1 VDCAHN
7 ATWLRFRTFVVLP
20 FGQSAELMKERQLD
34 ATLQLAVV
42 GATSIHRENSIAG
55 MRLPV
60 NPGAE
65 RYYRQVGVIR

>member
-1 VDCAHN
+1 
-7 ATWLRFRTFVVLP
+7 
-20 FGQSAELMKERQLD
+20 MKERQLD